1 MKYDK
6 DRIISD
12 FNLTPFGTQGWMT
25 NKSMECPFCGK
36 SGKWGIIFND
46 TGIATYHCWKC
57 PRKVSLYEFLKKL
70 YHHAAFCGSEKPSK
84 VFNI

>member
-36 SGKWGIIFND
+36 SGKWGLTIVGNVHVRLAYMSF
-46 TGIATYHCWKC
+46 
-57 PRKVSLYEFLKKL
+57 
-70 YHHAAFCGSEKPSK
+70 
-84 VFNI
+84 